1 MTEISSVELLNFL
14 PEIELIG
21 DQSLKN
27 GVVNTWKLAFKNTSW
42 KRIED
47 VPFVSDAVPGVS
59 LMQHTRAVVQAA
71 IQLAKIMEETH
82 GIKVELD
89 KVVAGA
95 VLHDVSKLVEYE
107 APDGRQASHIG
118 ERFPHG
124 FYGAVFAI
132 QAGLPDEIAH
142 LIVSHTHTSPV
153 VPQTMEGI
161 IIRDADYAVANI
173 ALGGKLEEMLR
184 GYHK

>member
-1 MTEISSVELLNFL
+1 MTAISSAELLNFL

-21 DQSLKN
+21 DQALKD
-27 GVVNTWKLAFKNTSW
+27 GVVYTWQLAFKDTLW
-42 KRIED
+42 QRLDD
-47 VPFVSDAVPGVS
+47 VPFASGATPGIS
-59 LMQHTRAVVQAA
+59 LIQHTRAVVQAA
-71 IQLAKIMEETH
+71 IQLAEIMAATH

-95 VLHDVSKLVEYE
+95 VLHDVSKIVEYE
-107 APDGRQASHIG
+107 APDGRQASVIG
-118 ERFPHG
+118 KRFPHG

-153 VPQTMEGI
+153 APQTMEGI

-173 ALGGKLEEMLR
+173 ALGGKLEALLS
-184 GYHK
+184 GHHK